1 MSEQSITEATS
12 SIAWRRPTRESN
24 AGLYDAPWDF
34 TRPAKP
40 LSRRRL
46 AHRFPAAVH
55 LRPAR
60 AREER
65 ALALQALRVVDEGAS
80 SRIGIA
86 IGFFAGIAVT
96 AGALAATGN
105 LGTPL
110 PWWLSAAAGGAI
122 VVVLAALIGLLRQHS
137 HAHEQLS
144 QRVLLYELRLA
155 ELDEQRQAAV
165 AGAAPANAERFGVA
179 A

>member
-12 SIAWRRPTRESN
+12 SIAWRRSALESS
-24 AGLYDAPWDF
+24 AGRYDAPWDF
-34 TRPAKP
+34 TRPVKP
-40 LSRRRL
+40 LSRKRV

-65 ALALQALRVVDEGAS
+65 ALAMQALQVIDEGAS

-86 IGFFAGIAVT
+86 VGFFAGIAAT
-96 AGALAATGN
+96 AGALVITGSIR
-105 LGTPL
+105 TPL
-110 PWWLSAAAGGAI
+110 PWWLLVVAGG
-122 VVVLAALIGLLRQHS
+122 VVVLALAALVGLLRQHS
-137 HAHEQLS
+137 VAHEQLS

-155 ELDEQRQAAV
+155 ELEEQRRVALAA
-165 AGAAPANAERFGVA
+165 ADAQRLRLAA
-179 A
+179 

>member
-12 SIAWRRPTRESN
+12 SIAWHRPSRESN

-40 LSRRRL
+40 LSRKRA
-46 AHRFPAAVH
+46 AHRFPAAIH

-65 ALALQALRVVDEGAS
+65 ALALQALQVIDEGAS

-86 IGFFAGIAVT
+86 VGFLTGIGVT
-96 AGALAATGN
+96 AGALFATDSIR
-105 LGTPL
+105 TPL
-110 PWWLSAAAGGAI
+110 PWWLMAAVGGAL
-122 VVVLAALIGLLRQHS
+122 VLALGALIGMLRQHS
-137 HAHEQLS
+137 LAHEQLS
-144 QRVLLYELRLA
+144 QRALLYELRLA
-155 ELDEQRQAAV
+155 ELEEQRRAAL
-165 AGAAPANAERFGVA
+165 AADAAAERLRLA

>member
-12 SIAWRRPTRESN
+12 SIAWHRPSRESN

-40 LSRRRL
+40 LSRKRA
-46 AHRFPAAVH
+46 AHRFPAAIH

-65 ALALQALRVVDEGAS
+65 ALALQALRVIDEGAS
-80 SRIGIA
+80 SRIGITV
-86 IGFFAGIAVT
+86 GFLAGIGVT
-96 AGALAATGN
+96 AGALFATGSIR
-105 LGTPL
+105 TPL
-110 PWWLSAAAGGAI
+110 PWWLMAAVGGAI
-122 VVVLAALIGLLRQHS
+122 VLALGALIGMLRQHS
-137 HAHEQLS
+137 LAHEQLS
-144 QRVLLYELRLA
+144 QRALLYELRLA
-155 ELDEQRQAAV
+155 ELEEQRQAAL
-165 AGAAPANAERFGVA
+165 AADAAAERLRLA